1 MTGSL
6 FGLGVG
12 PGDPELITLK
22 ALKILERTPVIAY
35 PAPEVGESM
44 ARVIAAPHIPAGRKE
59 IPIRIPMVPGK
70 FPAHNVYDYYSREIE
85 TCLEQDQDVAVLCEG
100 DPFLYGSFMYLF
112 SRLSDRFSAEVVP
125 GVSSLGACAAVAGLP
140 LVSRNQVLTV
150 LPGPLSAEEL
160 ESRIKASPAV
170 AIMKVGRHL
179 EKIRSVLKRLSILD
193 YAQYIERAT
202 MTNQKVMP
210 LRDVGMMEAPYFSM
224 ILVRHCEVETG
235 V

>member
-35 PAPEVGESM
+35 PAPEVGASM
-44 ARVIAAPHIPAGRKE
+44 ARAIAAPHIPVGRIE
-59 IPIRIPMVPGK
+59 IPMRIPMTPGK
-70 FPAHNVYDYYSREIE
+70 FPAHSVYDYYAKEIE
-85 TCLEQDQDVAVLCEG
+85 AYLEKGRDVAVICEG

-112 SRLSDRFSAEVVP
+112 SRLSERFSAEIVP

-140 LVSRNQVLTV
+140 LVSRDQVLTV
-150 LPGPLSAEEL
+150 LPGPLSAGEL
-160 ESRIKASPAV
+160 ERHIKLSPAV

-179 EKIRSVLKRLSILD
+179 EKIRSVLKRLNILD

-202 MTNQKVMP
+202 MSNQQIMP
-210 LRDVGMMEAPYFSM
+210 LRDVGENEAPYFSM
-224 ILVRHCEVETG
+224 ILVRHREVDTG

>member
-12 PGDPELITLK
+12 PGDPDLITLK
-22 ALKILERTPVIAY
+22 ALKILEQTPVIAY
-35 PAPEVGESM
+35 PAPEVGASM
-44 ARVIAAPHIPAGRKE
+44 ARAIAAPHIPVGRIE
-59 IPIRIPMVPGK
+59 IPMRIPMTPGK
-70 FPAHNVYDYYSREIE
+70 FPAHSVYDYYAKEIE
-85 TCLEQDQDVAVLCEG
+85 TYLEKGRDVAVICEG

-112 SRLSDRFSAEVVP
+112 TRLSERFSAEVVP

-150 LPGPLSAEEL
+150 LPGPLSVEEL
-160 ESRIKASPAV
+160 ERHIKLSPAV

-179 EKIRSVLKRLSILD
+179 EKIRSVLERLNILD

-202 MTNQKVMP
+202 MSNQQIMP
-210 LRDVGMMEAPYFSM
+210 LRDVGESEAPYFSM
-224 ILVRHCEVETG
+224 ILVRHREVDTG